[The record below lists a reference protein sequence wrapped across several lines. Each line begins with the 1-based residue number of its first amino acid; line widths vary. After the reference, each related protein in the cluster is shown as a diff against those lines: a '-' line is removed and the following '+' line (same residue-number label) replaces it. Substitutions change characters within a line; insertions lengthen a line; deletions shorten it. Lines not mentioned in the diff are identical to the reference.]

1 MIAAVII
8 LSCLSF
14 LLLVCFLITL
24 IILACE
30 KDDNYKQYHQNRYRY
45 NPPKRDYSRYSSY
58 TKYSHEDSEEEDA
71 SETTSYK

>member
-24 IILACE
+24 IMWSCE
-30 KDDNYKQYHQNRYRY
+30 KDENYKQYRR
-45 NPPKRDYSRYSSY
+45 SRYSPP
-58 TKYSHEDSEEEDA
+58 KIDYSSFARFYKSSNEDSEEEDA
-71 SETTSYK
+71 TETDS